1 MGACGMSKLT
11 FGDRVMMIIIYV
23 FLILL
28 TFVTFYPFWNSIVI
42 SFNDGKDTMLGGITF
57 WPRKFTLD
65 NYQIV
70 FQDKRLINA
79 FMIAVLRT
87 VVGTIMSVL
96 ATAILAYG
104 LSKRELIGR
113 KYIMIFCLIT
123 MFFSGGLIPTFL
135 LIRSLGLLDTFWV
148 MIIPTLI
155 QVWNMIIFRT
165 FFQQLPVGLEESAKI
180 DGAGYWGIFF
190 KIVIPLSGP
199 VIATLSLF
207 TAVFHWN
214 DWFFPSI
221 YITSENLIPIQTLLQ
236 KILNVNTATS
246 QTGQMDAGAIAHLS
260 EALSSVTGKSLS
272 MATMM
277 VATVPIILVYP
288 FVQKH
293 FVKGVLI
300 GSLKE

>member
-42 SFNDGKDTMLGGITF
+42 SFNDGKDTMFGGITF

>member
-1 MGACGMSKLT
+1 MIKPT
-11 FGDRVMMIIIYV
+11 FGDRIMIVSIYI

-28 TFVTFYPFWNSIVI
+28 GFVTFYPFWNSLVI
-42 SFNDGKDTMLGGITF
+42 SFNSGQDTMLGGVTF
-57 WPRKFTLD
+57 WPRDFTLE

-70 FQDKRLINA
+70 FQDKRLLNA
-79 FMIAVLRT
+79 FLISVLRT
-87 VVGTIMSVL
+87 VIGTFLSVL
-96 ATAILAYG
+96 VTALLAYG
-104 LSKRELIGR
+104 LSKKELIGR
-113 KYIMIFCLIT
+113 KFFMIFCLLT

-135 LIRSLGLLDTFWV
+135 LVRGIGLMDSFWA
-148 MIIPTLI
+148 MIIPTLVL
-155 QVWNMIIFRT
+155 VWNMIIFRT
-165 FFQQLPVGLEESAKI
+165 FFQQLPKGLEESAKI
-180 DGAGYWGIFF
+180 DGCGNWQIFF
-190 KIVIPLSGP
+190 RIVLPLSGP

-221 YITSENLIPIQTLLQ
+221 YISSENLIPIQTLLRQ
-236 KILNVNTATS
+236 VLNSNTVTS
-246 QTGQMDAGAIAHLS
+246 QMSQLDAGALAHMS
-260 EALSSVTGKSLS
+260 NVAKVTGKSLS

-277 VATVPIILVYP
+277 VATIPIILVYP